1 MEAGVSAT
9 ALEMAIIFVREEEQ
23 SRIMK
28 LCHNKVVPH
37 LISAMFEAQ
46 SVKEELE
53 SRGNQEDEALSRMIE
68 RLVQAVY
75 GIEFIVDLEEM
86 PADPS
91 IAALLQHQISLQ
103 RPGAQ
108 REIDDRTY
116 VRSGSALA

>member
-37 LISAMFEAQ
+37 LIAAMFEAQ
-46 SVKEELE
+46 SVKDELE
-53 SRGNQEDEALSRMIE
+53 SRGNQEDEVLSRMIE

-75 GIEFIVDLEEM
+75 GIEFIAEETH
-86 PADPS
+86 ADPQ

-103 RPGAQ
+103 KPGVQ
-108 REIDDRTY
+108 R
-116 VRSGSALA
+116 